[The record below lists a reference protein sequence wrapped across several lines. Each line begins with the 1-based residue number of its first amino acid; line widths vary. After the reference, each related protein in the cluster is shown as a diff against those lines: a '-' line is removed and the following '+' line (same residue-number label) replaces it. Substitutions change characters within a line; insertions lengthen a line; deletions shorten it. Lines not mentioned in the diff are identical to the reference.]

1 MKPRIFISAVSA
13 ELRQTRQLVANV
25 LSRLGYE
32 PVWQDIFGT
41 EPGDLRDVLRGSLD
55 GCDGL
60 IQLVGHGY
68 GAEPPIVDPAI
79 GRCSYIVGP
88 ARAAG

>member
-1 MKPRIFISAVSA
+1 MKPRIFISAVSS

-25 LSRLGYE
+25 LSRFGYE
-32 PVWQDIFGT
+32 PVWQDIFGS
-41 EPGDLRDVLRGSLD
+41 EPGDRRQVLRDLLD

-68 GAEPPIVDPAI
+68 GAEPPELDPAF
-79 GRCSYIVGP
+79 GRCSYTQFELYG
-88 ARAAG
+88 